1 VKRYHFDPEK
11 GLIVLRARLWGPS
24 GDARVRLALDTGATS
39 TIVSTPILVA
49 LGYDPV
55 SSQERMR
62 VTTASGVEFAAR
74 ILAERIG
81 VLGTTRQSFPIL
93 CHTLPPSTTVD
104 GLLGLDF
111 LRRQRLI
118 FDFREGLVEV
128 G

>member
-1 VKRYHFDPEK
+1 MKRYRFDPEK

-39 TIVSTPILVA
+39 TIVSTSILVA
-49 LGYDPV
+49 LGYDPPT
-55 SSQERMR
+55 SKERVR

-74 ILAERIG
+74 ILTERLEA
-81 VLGTTRQSFPIL
+81 LGTERRSFPIL

-111 LRRQRLI
+111 LRGQRLT
-118 FDFREGLVEV
+118 FDFREGLIEV